1 MAYRA
6 PELYD
11 IHPGSKLDEKVDI
24 WVGITIFLF
33 FFKVGDDILICAHDR
48 VSAVCYTLLRMDRVL
63 LKPIPKK
70 WVDPYHLPF

>member
-33 FFKVGDDILICAHDR
+33 FFSRLVMTFSFVPMIESRL
-48 VSAVCYTLLRMDRVL
+48 SAIRYCVWTES
-63 LKPIPKK
+63 
-70 WVDPYHLPF
+70 F